1 MHEAKAICKGLGR
14 QLFEPTQSS
23 ANNKVTALAKAKGI
37 TSFWIGIHDKTIEG
51 EFTYESNGVTIGYKN
66 WRPNEPNNYGK
77 GEDCVHMLQGAWNDV
92 PCTTKLSFV
101 CERLPPKFL
110 KKLRGNN
117 LVVWFIFF
125 KHLARIDD
133 FFRFFST
140 TSIGIIILNQ
150 NLFFDMKSKNHI
162 HN

>member
-23 ANNKVTALAKAKGI
+23 ANNKVTALAKAKGV
-37 TSFWIGIHDKTIEG
+37 TSFWIGIHDKTTEG
-51 EFTYESNGVTIGYKN
+51 KFTYESNGQTLWYLN

-77 GEDCVHMLQGAWNDV
+77 GEDCVHMLQGAWNDA

-101 CERLPPKFL
+101 CERLPPGNLIRDRVWSTKKFL
-110 KKLRGNN
+110 FSSMVNN
-117 LVVWFIFF
+117 QKV
-125 KHLARIDD
+125 
-133 FFRFFST
+133 
-140 TSIGIIILNQ
+140 
-150 NLFFDMKSKNHI
+150 LFNFWNHI